1 MMKEYLKTVYD
12 SFASIGKVKFDPASF
27 DEDITAKLT
36 KFDRAIRLRDA
47 RESFAALVVF
57 IIFFIKLIMANQSR
71 LGQVGDI
78 IVLFSCIF
86 ITYVLHRFKSFSSN
100 VYSLPIME
108 YIQHQ
113 RIFLLNQKKLL
124 NNILWWYLL
133 PLSIGLILPE
143 FENELSGRQVTFIVL
158 LATMM
163 GVIYY
168 LNLKAAKSLQPFIE
182 EIDDFVKDAKE
193 AD

>member
-27 DEDITAKLT
+27 DEDIAAKLT

-47 RESFAALVVF
+47 RESFAALVLF

-71 LGQVGDI
+71 LGQVGDSI
-78 IVLFSCIF
+78 MLFSCVF
-86 ITYVLHRFKSFSSN
+86 IAYVLHRFKSFSSN

-108 YIQHQ
+108 YVEHQ
-113 RIFLLNQKKLL
+113 RVFLVNQKKLL

-133 PLSIGLILPE
+133 PPSIGLILPE
-143 FENELSGRQVTFIVL
+143 LENEWSWRLVTFIVL
-158 LATMM
+158 LVAMM

-182 EIDDFVKDAKE
+182 EIDDFLKDAKE